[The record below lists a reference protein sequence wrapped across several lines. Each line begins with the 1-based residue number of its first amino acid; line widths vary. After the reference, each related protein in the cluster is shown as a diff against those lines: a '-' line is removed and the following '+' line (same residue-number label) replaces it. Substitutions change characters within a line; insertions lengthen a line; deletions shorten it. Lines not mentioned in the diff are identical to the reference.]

1 MGWAEAIV
9 LAIVQGL
16 TEFLP
21 VSSSGHLV
29 LGGALLGVAP
39 GTNFLYVVILHLASA
54 AAIAVAYRKD
64 WLALLKPEGRPLW
77 LPIILGTIP
86 AALLGV
92 LFEDTI
98 EGWFSSPTLAAA
110 MLLVTAAMLLV
121 AQFRDAGTQ
130 TVETGGLTRATG
142 VGLAQALAMVP
153 GISRSGS
160 CLTTGMVAG
169 YDRTQAVRF
178 AFLLGLPIICGAGGW
193 KLLKIALG
201 QETAPALPV
210 GPAVAGF
217 IVCALVSFG
226 AIRLLEFVVARRR
239 LWIFA
244 LWCAVAGTG
253 CLIWLTVAPVQAP

>member
-1 MGWAEAIV
+1 MGWTEAIL

-29 LGGALLGVAP
+29 LGGALLGMQPSDVV
-39 GTNFLYVVILHLASA
+39 LYTVILHLASA

-64 WLALLKPEGRPLW
+64 WLALLKSEGKALW
-77 LPIILGTIP
+77 LPIIVGTVP
-86 AALLGV
+86 AALIGV
-92 LFEDTI
+92 LFEDAVEEALT
-98 EGWFSSPTLAAA
+98 SPLLAAA

-121 AQFRDAGTQ
+121 AQATDRGER
-130 TVETGGLTRATG
+130 TVEEGGLGRAVG
-142 VGLAQALAMVP
+142 VGLAQALAMLP

-160 CLTTGMVAG
+160 CLATGIYAG
-169 YDRTQAVRF
+169 FERTQAVRF

-201 QETAPALPV
+201 KEPATGVTA

-217 IVCALVSFG
+217 IVCALVSFA
-226 AIRLLEFVVARRR
+226 AIKMLQWVVAKRR
-239 LWIFA
+239 LWVFSV
-244 LWCAVAGTG
+244 WCVLVGVSS
-253 CLIWLTVAPVQAP
+253 LVWLLAAPPQA